1 MSSDNTGNLSKSKV
15 SRRAFLL
22 GGAGFLGGSALL
34 YGCRNIGDNANVGNV
49 AASGNKTLQPP
60 AGALREISLEARPA
74 EIEIAPGRRITAW
87 TYDGK
92 FPGTEIRVKEGER
105 LRVALKNNLPEG
117 TSIHWH
123 GIHQKGT
130 NNMDG
135 IPGLTQPPIP
145 AGAAMIYDFTPNAP
159 GTYFYHP
166 HSGLQIERGLS
177 AALIVEAKNET
188 LAYDR
193 EYTLVVD
200 DWLAGSPDLAFEQ
213 LKQGIAPADG
223 LPKDSSQSSSSHEGG
238 EMMEMG
244 GGGMMGMRRG
254 GMGEGDGEGCCSNGD
269 VVYSGYV
276 INGRAPENP
285 PQFETK
291 RGERVR
297 FRVVN
302 AGGATV
308 FRVAVSGHKLT
319 VTHSDG
325 FPVRP
330 VEVDAFEISP
340 GERYDFLIEAN
351 NPGAW
356 AIVAAPTGDAKRAA
370 RAVLRY
376 SDAAGSSA
384 PPPDFLPRELRG
396 EVLELSDLMSPD
408 ALDFPQVADAPD
420 REIDLVLSGGGGG
433 MRGGYEWLI
442 NGKKGLE
449 EPFGIRRGER
459 VRVSMRNR
467 SMMWHPM
474 HLHGHSFRV
483 LNGETRNAPVKDT
496 VLVEPMMRRRV
507 DFEFHADNPGDWLIH
522 CHHAYHLAAGMER
535 LFKYV

>member
-1 MSSDNTGNLSKSKV
+1 MSSDNNDNFSKSKV
-15 SRRAFLL
+15 SRRAFLI
-22 GGAGFLGGSALL
+22 GGAGFLGGSAALL
-34 YGCRNIGDNANVGNV
+34 YGCGNGGNNQNVGNIAV
-49 AASGNKTLQPP
+49 SGSNSKTVTPQ
-60 AGALREISLEARPA
+60 GSLREITLDARPA
-74 EIEIAPGRRITAW
+74 EIEIASGRRVTAW

-92 FPGTEIRVKEGER
+92 LPGTEIRSREGER
-105 LRVALKNNLPEG
+105 LRITLKNNLPEG
-117 TSIHWH
+117 TTIHWH
-123 GIHQKGT
+123 GIAQKGT

-135 IPGLTQPPIP
+135 IPDLTQPPIP
-145 AGAAMIYDFTPNAP
+145 SGAAMVYDFIADAP

-193 EYTLVVD
+193 EYTLVLD
-200 DWLAGSPDLAFEQ
+200 DWLDGSPDLAFEQ

-223 LPKDSSQSSSSHEGG
+223 LPKNSSQASSGEG

-244 GGGMMGMRRG
+244 RGG
-254 GMGEGDGEGCCSNGD
+254 GMGEACCANPE
-269 VVYSGYV
+269 VTYSAYV
-276 INGRAPENP
+276 INGRMPQAAPE
-285 PQFETK
+285 FETK

-302 AGGATV
+302 AGGGSV
-308 FRVAVSGHKLT
+308 FRVAVQSHKLT

-325 FPVRP
+325 FPVQS

-340 GERYDFLIEAN
+340 GERYDFTITAN

-356 AIVAAPTGDAKRAA
+356 AIVAAPSGEPERAA

-376 SDAAGSSA
+376 RDAQGTSN
-384 PPPDFLPRELRG
+384 PPLDFLPDELNGR
-396 EVLELSDLMSPD
+396 VLDLDDLMSPE
-408 ALDFPQVADAPD
+408 ALDFPPVAGEPD
-420 REIDLVLSGGGGG
+420 REIDLVLSGS
-433 MRGGYEWLI
+433 RRSYEWLI
-442 NGKKGLE
+442 NGKKGFD
-449 EPFGIRRGER
+449 EPFEIRSGER
-459 VRVSMRNR
+459 VRVSMQNR

-483 LNGETRNAPVKDT
+483 INGGDARNAPVKDT
-496 VLVEPMMRRRV
+496 VLVKPMMHGGAE
-507 DFEFHADNPGDWLIH
+507 FEFLADNPGNWLIH

>member
-1 MSSDNTGNLSKSKV
+1 M
-15 SRRAFLL
+15 
-22 GGAGFLGGSALL
+22 GGAAALL
-34 YGCRNIGDNANVGNV
+34 YGCGNAGNNRNVGNV
-49 AASGNKTLQPP
+49 AVNGNNSQTLAPP
-60 AGALREISLEARPA
+60 QGTLREITLDARPA
-74 EIEIAPGRRITAW
+74 EIEIAPGRRVTAW

-92 FPGTEIRVKEGER
+92 YPGTEIRAREGDW

-123 GIHQKGT
+123 GIAQKGT

-135 IPGLTQPPIP
+135 IPDLTQPPIP
-145 AGAAMIYDFTPNAP
+145 SGAAFIYEFVAGAP

-193 EYTLVVD
+193 EYTLVLD
-200 DWLAGSPDLAFEQ
+200 DWLDGSPDLAFEQ
-213 LKQGIAPADG
+213 LKQGIAPANG
-223 LPKDSSQSSSSHEGG
+223 LPKDSSQSSSGEG

-244 GGGMMGMRRG
+244 GG
-254 GMGEGDGEGCCSNGD
+254 MGEACCANPE
-269 VVYSGYV
+269 VAYSAYV
-276 INGRAPENP
+276 INGRMPEAAPEF
-285 PQFETK
+285 QTK
-291 RGERVR
+291 LGERVR

-308 FRVAVSGHKLT
+308 FRVAVQSHKLT

-325 FPVRP
+325 FPVQP
-330 VEVDAFEISP
+330 VEADAFEISP
-340 GERYDFLIEAN
+340 GERYDFTIAAN

-356 AIVAAPTGDAKRAA
+356 AIVAAPAGEPQRAA

-376 SDAAGSSA
+376 TDAQGASN
-384 PPPDFLPRELRG
+384 PPLDFLPDELRG
-396 EVLELSDLMSPD
+396 KLLDLGDLMSPD
-408 ALDFPQVADAPD
+408 VLDFLPVANEPD
-420 REIDLVLSGGGGG
+420 RELNIVLSGGGEHS
-433 MRGGYEWLI
+433 YEWLI
-442 NGKKGLE
+442 NGKKGFD
-449 EPFGIRRGER
+449 EPFEIRSGER
-459 VRVSMRNR
+459 VRVSMQNR

-474 HLHGHSFRV
+474 HLHGHSFRIV
-483 LNGETRNAPVKDT
+483 SGDGRNAPVKDT
-496 VLVEPMMRRRV
+496 VLVKPTMHGRAE
-507 DFEFHADNPGDWLIH
+507 FEFIADNPGNWLFH